1 MTLDPELV
9 DGLATPS
16 MFLPFQALPTQC
28 PKPLLGPE
36 PGTPATGREA
46 LTGLRR
52 RCRCPVDGKRRRLL
66 GCAPKNIFGSQ
77 RLARTFNTSAFCG
90 VACPVKR
97 SPSVSLRGGP
107 GPRRRERGWRQHAA
121 LVGFGGRG
129 VEMAGRDGVGS
140 AWQECRTGGSVGLSR
155 PVSLDATTCAA
166 WLRRPAGGAQAEAVV
181 EASEGKKGSAC
192 ATLKQ
197 LRVVRVTAKC
207 HVWQGSVWSLFY
219 FSVGQFPPHSSSS
232 HVLLTH
238 VSSVS
243 ATPLSFSLKPKS
255 QGPRLL
261 QCRLL

>member
-1 MTLDPELV
+1 M
-9 DGLATPS
+9 A
-16 MFLPFQALPTQC
+16 AARC
-28 PKPLLGPE
+28 PGWFW
-36 PGTPATGREA
+36 RE
-46 LTGLRR
+46 RR
-52 RCRCPVDGKRRRLL
+52 RDGGKGWGWLRVAGVQDGWVGGLVAARL
-66 GCAPKNIFGSQ
+66 
-77 RLARTFNTSAFCG
+77 
-90 VACPVKR
+90 
-97 SPSVSLRGGP
+97 
-107 GPRRRERGWRQHAA
+107 PRRDHVRRVAA
-121 LVGFGGRG
+121 
-129 VEMAGRDGVGS
+129 
-140 AWQECRTGGSVGLSR
+140 
-155 PVSLDATTCAA
+155 
-166 WLRRPAGGAQAEAVV
+166 AGGAQAEAVV

>member
-1 MTLDPELV
+1 MSGRTSHRSANLSSMEAAAAEALSVTLDPELV

-166 WLRRPAGGAQAEAVV
+166 WLRRA
-181 EASEGKKGSAC
+181 
-192 ATLKQ
+192 
-197 LRVVRVTAKC
+197 
-207 HVWQGSVWSLFY
+207 
-219 FSVGQFPPHSSSS
+219 
-232 HVLLTH
+232 
-238 VSSVS
+238 
-243 ATPLSFSLKPKS
+243 
-255 QGPRLL
+255 GPR
-261 QCRLL
+261 QRQW